1 MEKDLKKE
9 LNKVIK
15 KERVQGKLIKYMNRW
30 GKIFLYILPLILVVM
45 AVLTLFKL
53 ALLDATLT
61 IIFIIILVLYGIN
74 SIILILGALK
84 TEKSLKM
91 RLNFERRRGRPI
103 DSLDG
108 FDLLFSGVKRV
119 TNLLKVIGLISI
131 VSLALFLLMVLEPS
145 FADIGFAAIGFALI
159 GFGLALLV
167 RSLNLNIHDVSGLQD
182 FYKPTTHQIFLDN
195 FFGEI
200 FADHLDPVT
209 YLKYDEYLAGI
220 NKLLNPRFIQKVK
233 DQEADELPITFA
245 MERTLFLYYLSY
257 QNVINTDQFAEELKE
272 IFDIDSIEYDI
283 ENGLL
288 IEGFWYFSTK
298 DIYKLFEYIKKYNP
312 GFFNIVDRLQLELSD
327 NIERIS
333 NDPIYMDSSAQ
344 EITYLN
350 SELNIM
356 IFLYNNAI
364 EDKKYKIK
372 VVAPG
377 FDPNEVLLD
386 INVEGRGAFLI
397 PNEPVPL
404 ISKGSNDIVGIL
416 STMLENGDTTW
427 LTLEPREIGEQT
439 IQIFLMDEEGT
450 IIEGKTRAIK
460 VTKNIKDYFK
470 KITSIGSLLG
480 GLAVP
485 IARML
490 PYLLST

>member
-15 KERVQGKLIKYMNRW
+15 QERVQGKLIRYMNKW
-30 GKIFLYILPLILVVM
+30 GKFFLYVLPLILVVM
-45 AVLTLFKL
+45 AILTLFKYT
-53 ALLDATLT
+53 LLDATLT
-61 IIFIIILVLYGIN
+61 IVFIVILILYGIN
-74 SIILILGALK
+74 SIILILGAMK

-91 RLNFERRRGRPI
+91 RLDFERRRGRPI

-131 VSLALFLLMVLEPS
+131 VSLVLFLLMVLEPS

-167 RSLNLNIHDVSGLQD
+167 RSLNLNIHDVNGLQD
-182 FYKPTTHQIFLDN
+182 FYKPTTHKIFLDN
-195 FFGEI
+195 FFGEV
-200 FADHLDPVT
+200 FSDHLDPIT
-209 YLKYDEYLAGI
+209 YLKWDEYLSGI
-220 NKLLNPRFIQKVK
+220 NNLLNPFFIQKIK
-233 DQEADELPITFA
+233 DQEADELPVTFA
-245 MERTLFLYYLSY
+245 VESMLFLYYLRY
-257 QNVINTDQFAEELKE
+257 QNVLSKEQFNEEMKE
-272 IFDIDSIEYDI
+272 IINVDSINYDL
-283 ENGLL
+283 EKGLL
-288 IEGFWYFSTK
+288 IEGSWYFSTK
-298 DIYKLFEYIKKYNP
+298 DIFKLFKYIKKYNP
-312 GFFNIVDRLQLELSD
+312 GFFSIIDRLQLELAD
-327 NIERIS
+327 NIERVS

-377 FDPNEVLLD
+377 FDPHEVLLD
-386 INVEGRGAFLI
+386 INVEGRGTFLI
-397 PNEPVPL
+397 PSKPVSL

-439 IQIFLMDEEGT
+439 IQIFLMDEDGT

-460 VTKNIKDYFK
+460 ITKNIKDYLK
-470 KITSIGSLLG
+470 KLTSVGSLLG

-490 PYLLST
+490 PYLMSK

>member
-15 KERVQGKLIKYMNRW
+15 KERVQGKLISYMNKW

-45 AVLTLFKL
+45 AILTLFNIT
-53 ALLDATLT
+53 LLDATLT
-61 IIFIIILVLYGIN
+61 IVFIVILVLYGIN
-74 SIILILGALK
+74 SIILILGAMK

-119 TNLLKVIGLISI
+119 TNLLKIIGLISI
-131 VSLALFLLMVLEPS
+131 VSLVLFLLMVLEPAFS
-145 FADIGFAAIGFALI
+145 DIGFAAIGFALI

-167 RSLNLNIHDVSGLQD
+167 RSLNLNIHDVNGLQD

-195 FFGEI
+195 FFGEV
-200 FADHLDPVT
+200 FSDHLDPVT
-209 YLKYDEYLAGI
+209 FLKWDEYLAGI

-233 DQEADELPITFA
+233 EQEADELPITFA
-245 MERTLFLYYLSY
+245 IERILFLYYLRY
-257 QNVINTDQFAEELKE
+257 QDVLDAEQFAQELKE
-272 IFDIDSIEYDI
+272 IFDIDSIDYDI
-283 ENGLL
+283 EKGLM
-288 IEGFWYFSTK
+288 IESSWYFSTK

-312 GFFNIVDRLQLELSD
+312 GFFNIIDRLQLELAD
-327 NIERIS
+327 NITRIS

-364 EDKKYKIK
+364 DDKNYKIK

-377 FDPNEVLLD
+377 FDPHEVTLD
-386 INVEGRGAFLI
+386 INVEGRGTFLI
-397 PNEPVPL
+397 PSEPIPL

-416 STMLENGDTTW
+416 SSMLENGDTIW
-427 LTLEPREIGEQT
+427 LTLEPREVGEQT
-439 IQIFLMDEEGT
+439 IQIFLMDEFGT

-460 VTKNIKDYFK
+460 ITKNVKDYFK
-470 KITSIGSLLG
+470 KLTSIGSLLG

-485 IARML
+485 IAKML
-490 PYLLST
+490 PYLLTP